1 MTMPHQFEFSNGK
14 RFAFTIVDD
23 TDVATVANVK
33 PVYEL
38 LHELGFRTTKTLW
51 PVGCP
56 EGSQDFSSSQTLE
69 DADYRAFAV
78 DLQQRGFEVTWHG
91 ATMETSP
98 RVRTI
103 GALHRFHEIFGEYPR
118 IHVNHALNR
127 ENVYWGAGR
136 LDSRMLRAVFGRFT
150 GRPAEYF
157 TGHIEDS
164 PLWWGDLCAKYVVY
178 GRNLTTNDIN
188 TARFNPSMPYRDPQR
203 PLIPWWFS
211 ASDAE
216 GVEEFNELIHPRQQ
230 ERLQRDGGFCIV
242 ATHFGKDFV
251 RHGVLNPVTIARLEE
266 LSRRPGWFP
275 TTGQLLDW
283 LRARREAASGSTGS
297 LPAPEWRRMQWRFA
311 IDLASRKLRRRKSQ
325 KRMISHNS
333 GAERFPR

>member
-1 MTMPHQFEFSNGK
+1 MTSPRQFEFPHGK

-33 PVYEL
+33 PVYDL
-38 LHELGFRTTKTLW
+38 LHALGLRTTKTVW
-51 PVGCP
+51 PIGCP
-56 EGSQDFSSSQTLE
+56 EGSPNFSSSQTLD

-91 ATMETSP
+91 ATMESS
-98 RVRTI
+98 RRARTI
-103 GALHRFHEIFGEYPR
+103 SAWQRFHEIFGAYPR
-118 IHVNHALNR
+118 IHLNHAHNR

-136 LDSRMLRAVFGRFT
+136 LDSRILRGVVGWVT

-157 TGHIEDS
+157 TGHVKDS
-164 PLWWGDLCAKYVVY
+164 PFWWGDICAKHVLY
-178 GRNLTTNDIN
+178 GRNLTSNDIN
-188 TARFNPSMPYRDPQR
+188 TARFNPSMPYRDPAR

-230 ERLQRDGGFCIV
+230 ERLQREGGFCVV

-251 RHGVLNPVTIARLEE
+251 RHGVVNPVTRARLEE
-266 LSRRPGWFP
+266 LSQRPGWFP
-275 TTGQLLDW
+275 TTGHLLDW
-283 LRARREAASGSTGS
+283 LRARREAPAGSTGL
-297 LPAPEWRRMQWRFA
+297 LPAPEWRRMQWRFV
-311 IDLASRKLRRRKSQ
+311 IDLGSRKLRHRKGT
-325 KRMISHNS
+325 RMGWENRLS
-333 GAERFPR
+333 GRHL

>member
-1 MTMPHQFEFSNGK
+1 MTTPYQFEFPHGR

-33 PVYEL
+33 PMYEL
-38 LHELGFRTTKTLW
+38 LHELGMRTTKTVW

-56 EGSQDFSSSQTLE
+56 EGSPDFCSSQTLD

-78 DLQQRGFEVTWHG
+78 DLQQRGFELTWHG
-91 ATMETSP
+91 ATMETS
-98 RVRTI
+98 RRSRTI
-103 GALHRFHEIFGEYPR
+103 GALQRFHEIFGVYPR

-136 LDSRMLRAVFGRFT
+136 LDSRVLRQVVGRFS
-150 GRPAEYF
+150 GLPAEYF

-164 PLWWGDLCAKYVVY
+164 PLWWGDLCAKHVVY

-188 TARFNPSMPYRDPQR
+188 TARFNPSMPYRDPAR

-216 GVEEFNELIHPRQQ
+216 GVQEFNEIIRPSQQ
-230 ERLQRDGGFCIV
+230 ERLQREGGFCVV

-251 RHGVLNPVTIARLEE
+251 RDGVVNPVTRARLKE
-266 LSRRPGWFP
+266 LSQRSGWFP

-283 LRARREAASGSTGS
+283 LRAQHEAPPARTAF
-297 LPAPEWRRMQWRFA
+297 LPVAEWRRMQWRFA
-311 IDLASRKLRRRKSQ
+311 LDLASRKLRRRKST
-325 KRMISHNS
+325 HT
-333 GAERFPR
+333 GW